1 MFVAKTIFE
10 LKAEITKY
18 RTKKISFVPTMGA
31 LHEGHLSLI
40 KKANELSEIVVV
52 SIFVNKT
59 QFNNID
65 DFTNYP
71 RDYESDLQ
79 KLKSFN
85 DIIVFLPKSEEMLG
99 ENLSFKILPTRL
111 VDCLCGKARIGH
123 FDGVALILM
132 KFFNIIKPNIAIFGE
147 KDFQQ
152 LMIVKQLVAD
162 FFLDI
167 KIIGAKSLREESGL
181 VLSSRNKRLDA
192 SQKIL
197 ATKIF
202 TILNNIK
209 NEVLANKNIELT
221 IKNAKKNITKLGF
234 SKIDYLEI
242 RDEKSLN
249 LITNLDE
256 TINTRIFIAVF
267 IGKIRLID
275 NLSINSDIHL

>member
-1 MFVAKTIFE
+1 MFIAKTIFE
-10 LKAEITKY
+10 LKAEIKKY
-18 RTKKISFVPTMGA
+18 QNKKISFVPTMGA

-40 KKANELSEIVVV
+40 RKAIEISEIVVV
-52 SIFVNKT
+52 SIFVNKA

-65 DFTNYP
+65 DYTNYP
-71 RDYESDLQ
+71 RDDESDLR
-79 KLKSFN
+79 KLKTFGN
-85 DIIVFLPKSEEMLG
+85 IIVFLPESKEMLG

-111 VDCLCGKARIGH
+111 ADCLCGSARAGH

-132 KFFNIIKPNIAIFGE
+132 KFFNLIRPNIAIFGE

-152 LMIVKQLVAD
+152 LMIVKQLVED

-167 KIIGAKSLREESGL
+167 KIIGVKSLREESGL

-197 ATKIF
+197 ANKIF
-202 TILNNIK
+202 EILNDVK
-209 NEVLANKNIELT
+209 NEILVNKNIELT
-221 IKNAKKNITKLGF
+221 IENAKKNATNLGF

-242 RDEKSLN
+242 RDEKNLN
-249 LITNLDE
+249 LITNISE
-256 TINTRIFIAVF
+256 TINARIFIAVF

-275 NLSINSDIHL
+275 NLPINS